1 MDAEIRRQVA
11 TAVEEADLF
20 LPVAPGTDVALF
32 CGLLVHLADTTASGI
47 DPNSPQFKQALYSCR
62 SLLPPGNGFGTGH

>member
-1 MDAEIRRQVA
+1 MRKQGVNMSDPNSQ
-11 TAVEEADLF
+11 
-20 LPVAPGTDVALF
+20 GTF
-32 CGLLVHLADTTASGI
+32 QSQLAASGI